1 MSYTTGE
8 LARLCNVTVRT
19 VQYYDTQDV
28 LHPSDLTEGGRRL
41 YSDDDLKVMRL
52 ICLLRSLGLSLASIK
67 GVLAEEHPEHV
78 LLALLDEQA
87 SHLTNEIEE
96 RKVQQRAIEVIKR
109 DIADQGTISIQS
121 IGDIEHTMEGRNGL
135 KRFYALVLVIGILC
149 DVLWIGALVY
159 AIITGTWWVFFV
171 ALAMV
176 VLIVVPLVRANYHKV
191 AYICPE
197 CHTTFQPGMKE
208 FMFSA
213 HTPRTR
219 KLTCPNCGHKGYCVE
234 TYAKQAE

>member
-41 YSDDDLKVMRL
+41 YSDDDLKV
-52 ICLLRSLGLSLASIK
+52 
-67 GVLAEEHPEHV
+67 
-78 LLALLDEQA
+78 
-87 SHLTNEIEE
+87 
-96 RKVQQRAIEVIKR
+96 QQRAIQVIKQ
-109 DIADQGTISIQS
+109 DITDQGTISIQS
-121 IGDIEHTMEGRNGL
+121 IGDIEHTMEGKNGL